1 MKPSIE
7 KVLLQIALD
16 LSSNL
21 SSDLH
26 YQRLIS
32 SIHQVFPCDAS
43 ALFVLDHDGI
53 LKPVAV
59 QGLSA
64 AVLGRSF
71 PPKIHPR
78 LQAILESKHPV
89 RFESNS
95 DLPDP
100 FDGLLLVDEH
110 VNIEVH
116 DCLGCSLYVED
127 TLVGLLTL
135 DALEVGAFKKIDNIT
150 IETFAAL
157 AAATLHNKALIETLK
172 NSNQQQKSINQA
184 LIQQARNQKGELI
197 GISPQ
202 IERLRNNIKMV
213 AHSNYAVLISGETGS
228 GKELV
233 AHSVHEQSSRSDQ
246 AMIYVNCAALPESL
260 AESELFGHVKGAFTG
275 ANNHRAGKFELAD
288 NGTIFLDE
296 IGELPLLIQAKLLR
310 VIQQGEVQRVG
321 SDKNVM
327 VNVRIIAATNR
338 NLEQEVEAGRFRADL
353 FHRLNVFPIN
363 VPPLRDRDGDI
374 SVLAGYLL
382 DKVRT
387 QFNVPNLHI
396 HPRTLTHL
404 ENSPWLGN
412 VRELEHTLMRAGL
425 RAIQENDTSITLA
438 HFLGDV
444 EHSDDVKTTTTLLP
458 KESKPMRELVESYQ
472 KQLIE
477 HALAESNGTWSKAA
491 EFLQM
496 DRGNLYRMGKK
507 FGISNS

>member
-1 MKPSIE
+1 
-7 KVLLQIALD
+7 
-16 LSSNL
+16 
-21 SSDLH
+21 
-26 YQRLIS
+26 
-32 SIHQVFPCDAS
+32 
-43 ALFVLDHDGI
+43 
-53 LKPVAV
+53 
-59 QGLSA
+59 
-64 AVLGRSF
+64 
-71 PPKIHPR
+71 
-78 LQAILESKHPV
+78 
-89 RFESNS
+89 
-95 DLPDP
+95 
-100 FDGLLLVDEH
+100 
-110 VNIEVH
+110 
-116 DCLGCSLYVED
+116 
-127 TLVGLLTL
+127 
-135 DALEVGAFKKIDNIT
+135 
-150 IETFAAL
+150 
-157 AAATLHNKALIETLK
+157 
-172 NSNQQQKSINQA
+172 
-184 LIQQARNQKGELI
+184 LI

-213 AHSNYAVLISGETGS
+213 AHSNYAVLISDEMGS

-425 RAIQENDTSITLA
+425 RAIQ
-438 HFLGDV
+438 
-444 EHSDDVKTTTTLLP
+444 
-458 KESKPMRELVESYQ
+458 
-472 KQLIE
+472 
-477 HALAESNGTWSKAA
+477 
-491 EFLQM
+491 
-496 DRGNLYRMGKK
+496 
-507 FGISNS
+507 

>member
-1 MKPSIE
+1 MNPSIE

-43 ALFVLDHDGI
+43 ALFVLDHDGC

-59 QGLSA
+59 QGLST
-64 AVLGRSF
+64 AVLGRCF
-71 PPKIHPR
+71 PPKVHPR

-110 VNIEVH
+110 ISIEVH

-127 TLVGLLTL
+127 TLVGVLTL

-202 IERLRNNIKMV
+202 IDRLRNNIKMV
-213 AHSNYAVLISGETGS
+213 ASSDYAVLISGETGS

-233 AHSVHEQSSRSDQ
+233 AHSVHEQSLRNEQ

-338 NLEQEVEAGRFRADL
+338 NLAHEVETGRFRADL

-363 VPPLRDRDGDI
+363 VPPLRDREGDI

-425 RAIQENDTSITLA
+425 RAIQDSDTSITLA

-444 EHSDDVKTTTTLLP
+444 EHTGDVKITTALLP

-472 KQLIE
+472 RQLIE
-477 HALAESNGTWSKAA
+477 HALSESNGTWSQAA

-507 FGISNS
+507 FGL